1 MAAMSDNTS
10 GETRALA
17 LPTLLRGAIEA
28 ARDEAEKLGHLPD
41 HLVAELRASGAFSL
55 LTPAAYGGLEVPVTT
70 ALAVYE
76 HFARID
82 PATAWV
88 VWNANFG
95 FTAAMLSE
103 AGAAK
108 IWTGGGEPVF
118 ANAGQPGTAVA
129 VEGGYRLSGR
139 WRIVS
144 GVDHAEWFVPLGVVM
159 DGEQPA
165 MTEAG
170 KPDVRLFHISR
181 DQLKIE
187 HTWNVSGMR
196 ATGSHGV
203 VVEDA
208 FVPAELTAN
217 IDTPLRLDRPIYRI
231 NPVLLVFAGCTAIAL
246 GTVQQAID
254 ELVAL
259 APGKTTAFG
268 GLLAE
273 QPRVQE
279 LLARHE
285 TAVRAARL
293 FLFDVTRRI
302 DDTAGRG
309 APVTLDLHADLHSA
323 MAHAAAVAREALVAV
338 YELGSSTSLYLGNRL
353 ERLHRD
359 GMVALQHVNQAPEF
373 FGGSGRVRLGLDHG
387 LPLF

>member
-1 MAAMSDNTS
+1 MSETIS

-17 LPTLLRGAIEA
+17 LPTLLRGTIEA
-28 ARDEAEKLGHLPD
+28 ARDDAERRGDLPD

-55 LTPAAYGGLEVPVTT
+55 LTPAEYGGLEVPVTT
-70 ALAVYE
+70 ALTVYE
-76 HFARID
+76 GLARID

-103 AGAAK
+103 AGAAR
-108 IWTGGGEPVF
+108 IWTGGGEPVL
-118 ANAGQPGTAVA
+118 ANAGQPGSAVA
-129 VEGGYRLSGR
+129 VDGGFRLSGR

-144 GVDHAEWFVPLGVVM
+144 GIEHAEWFVPLGVVL

-170 KPDVRLFHISR
+170 KPDVRLFHVSR

-187 HTWNVSGMR
+187 RTWNVDGLR

-203 VVEDA
+203 LVEDA
-208 FVPAELTAN
+208 FVPADLTAN
-217 IDTPLRLDRPIYRI
+217 IDAPLRLDRALYRL
-231 NPVLLVFAGCTAIAL
+231 NPVLLVFAGCTAVAL
-246 GTVQQAID
+246 GTVGQAID

-259 APGKTTAFG
+259 APGKPTAFG

-302 DDTAGRG
+302 DDTARRG
-309 APVTLDLHADLHSA
+309 EPATLDLHADLHSA
-323 MAHAAAVAREALVAV
+323 MAHAAAVGREALVAM
-338 YELGSSTSLYLGNRL
+338 YQLGSSTSLYLGNPL

-359 GMVALQHVNQAPEF
+359 GMAALQHVNQAPEF
-373 FGGSGRVRLGLDHG
+373 FGGAGRVRLGLEPG